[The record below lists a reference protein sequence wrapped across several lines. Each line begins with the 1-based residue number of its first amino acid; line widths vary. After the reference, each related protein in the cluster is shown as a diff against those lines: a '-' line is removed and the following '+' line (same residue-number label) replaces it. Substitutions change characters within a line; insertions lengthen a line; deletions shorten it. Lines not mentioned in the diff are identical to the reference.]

1 MTFHRLEFIEILG
14 NPIWAKRKP
23 SCTLHQR
30 KYFDSQHLKSHFM
43 RYFKTFHVRI
53 QCNEMV
59 TGITVARNCRNQKQ
73 IQIKLELNSDSFFH
87 WKKMNIDILKARQI
101 RFSEFYCLSFLIRG
115 FLVDGTFRFDVRESD
130 SGSGVSLRVSGDVS
144 GVIMSRRGDQDR
156 DQSVAWPGSAGR
168 SVSRSVGPGLR

>member
-1 MTFHRLEFIEILG
+1 MAFHRLEFIEILG

-73 IQIKLELNSDSFFH
+73 IQIKLKLNSDSFFH
-87 WKKMNIDILKARQI
+87 WRKN
-101 RFSEFYCLSFLIRG
+101 EY
-115 FLVDGTFRFDVRESD
+115 
-130 SGSGVSLRVSGDVS
+130 
-144 GVIMSRRGDQDR
+144 
-156 DQSVAWPGSAGR
+156 
-168 SVSRSVGPGLR
+168 